1 MIAPFPSLVAARRAC
16 HSFHAAL
23 VLALLL
29 GAAPARAQSWIP
41 VGAPGGNVRSLA
53 ADPSRP
59 ERVYLGTAE
68 GILYRSDDAGARWTR
83 LDPGFPCRGCSLDE
97 IKVDSDGTVYVGYWE
112 VHGAGGGV
120 ARSTDGGASF
130 TLLPGIQG
138 ESVRALA
145 IAPSNERVIAAGTL
159 TGVFLSKNR
168 GQSWARISPPGH
180 PDLRNIES
188 LAFDPDDPRALLAG
202 TWHLSWKTVDAGGA
216 WTAAN
221 EGIIDDSDVMTLTVD
236 RRSSR
241 AVFAT
246 ACSGIYR
253 SADGGARWTKLPGIP
268 YSSRRTRAFA
278 QGADDPGLLLAGTTE
293 GLFVSEDGG
302 GTWRRSTRKELVVN
316 AVVALPGGGILLGTE
331 GAGVLRSADRGQSWV
346 TSNTGFSERFVFK
359 VLFDAEGGR
368 VAVAEWGAPHYG
380 GVFVSPTV
388 GGPWQRL
395 GEGMDGRQVLSLGVL
410 GPTLLAGTDDG
421 VFARAPDAPAWV
433 RLSTKID
440 GEEAHPRVTELIAR
454 APGIL
459 LAATAKG
466 LIGSGDGGRTWKRAQ
481 RIGEREITGLAASPE
496 DPDLVVAATR
506 SGVFRSHDGGATWS
520 RVSDA
525 VGAELHALAFMPTDD
540 RVLFAT
546 TNGGL
551 YRSRDQGATW
561 RRVGG
566 GLPHSDLTGIA
577 IDPRGRAV
585 YVSDFTWGGIFQ
597 SRDGGSTWK
606 RMPTDGLASDHVWTL
621 SVDPETPGR
630 LLAAASAGGL
640 HVLSQGSLASRAA
653 TRGSD

>member
-1 MIAPFPSLVAARRAC
+1 MIAPFASLGAARRAC

-23 VLALLL
+23 VMALLL
-29 GAAPARAQSWIP
+29 GAVPAYAQSWIP

-130 TLLPGIQG
+130 TLLQGIQG

-145 IAPSNERVIAAGTL
+145 IAPSNDRVIAAGTL
-159 TGVFLSKNR
+159 TGVFLSKNG
-168 GQSWARISPPGH
+168 GQSWVRISPAGH

-188 LAFDPDDPRALLAG
+188 LAFDPDNPRVLLAG
-202 TWHLSWKTVDAGGA
+202 TWHLTWKTVNGGA
-216 WTAAN
+216 AWAAAHD
-221 EGIIDDSDVMTLTVD
+221 GIIDDSDVMTLTVD
-236 RRSSR
+236 RRSPR
-241 AVFAT
+241 ALFAT
-246 ACSGIYR
+246 GCSGIYH

-278 QGADDPGLLLAGTTE
+278 LGDGLLLAGTTE
-293 GLFVSEDGG
+293 GLFVSEDDGS
-302 GTWRRSTRKELVVN
+302 TWRRATRKELVVN

-331 GAGVLRSADRGQSWV
+331 GAGVLRSADRGQTWV

-359 VLFDAEGGR
+359 VLFDDEAGR
-368 VAVAEWGAPHYG
+368 IVVAEWGAPHYS

-388 GGPWQRL
+388 GGPWVRL
-395 GEGMDGRQVLSLGVL
+395 GEGMDGRQVLSLAVL

-421 VFARAPDAPAWV
+421 VFARPPDAPAWV
-433 RLSTKID
+433 RLPTRID
-440 GEEAHPRVTELIAR
+440 GQEAHPRVTELIAR
-454 APGIL
+454 APGTL
-459 LAATAKG
+459 LAATATG
-466 LIGSGDGGRTWKRAQ
+466 LIVSEDGGRTWKHAE
-481 RIGEREITGLAASPE
+481 RIDDREVTGLAASPE
-496 DPDLVVAATR
+496 DPDLVIATTK
-506 SGVFRSHDGGATWS
+506 SGVFRSKDGGATWS

-525 VGAELHALAFMPTDD
+525 LGAGIHAVAFMPTDD

-561 RRVGG
+561 RRLGG

-577 IDPRGRAV
+577 LDPDGRAI

-597 SRDGGSTWK
+597 SNDGGSTWK

-621 SVDPETPGR
+621 SVDPGTPGR
-630 LLAAASAGGL
+630 LLAGASAGGL